1 MIEIF
6 MDMNLELRT
15 LILTWIVIWL
25 YMEWQDSK
33 NNNDKE

>member
-15 LILTWIVIWL
+15 LILTCIVIWL
-25 YMEWQDSK
+25 YMEWEDSK
-33 NNNDKE
+33 SNNDKE